1 MQITVYS
8 VPDNIMM
15 VLIFDNPDRSLCSR
29 DSFGMN
35 QNKYV

>member
-15 VLIFDNPDRSLCSR
+15 VLIFDNPDHSLHSR